1 MRQVS
6 LFLDN
11 MLWVWFVIII
21 SLDSL
26 DNELWDIVVKLVR
39 TGNINKSADGSKAYI
54 DYDTYY

>member
-21 SLDSL
+21 SSDSL

-39 TGNINKSADGSKAYI
+39 TGNINKPADGSKH
-54 DYDTYY
+54 T